1 MKGKEEQKIM
11 ENSFLLYV
19 KQEVDSN
26 KKNIKDILENT
37 PADILDKYNIDDLSE
52 NVLLMFD
59 DLEMAWNIIYYMAL
73 RLCKLGEVN
82 DEDIEDVTEQEIAY
96 AINEINKRMN

>member
-1 MKGKEEQKIM
+1 M

-26 KKNIKDILENT
+26 KKNIKDILKNT
-37 PADILDKYNIDDLSE
+37 PDDILDKYNIDDLSE